1 MNKQFS
7 VHARRSA
14 CAPRKGPPPVCSDQ
28 GALRLKRKRPNEH
41 SAMSA
46 KPAPQTTAPARATS
60 QFAPDVQG
68 RTILPATNLAPGGHP
83 QAAQAADQIMAA
95 QPILLRLP
103 MVMRIT
109 GLARSTI
116 YKLISQ
122 NQFPVPIKLS
132 KRAVAWLQSEIETW
146 VSSRVRAH

>member
-1 MNKQFS
+1 M
-7 VHARRSA
+7 
-14 CAPRKGPPPVCSDQ
+14 CSSD
-28 GALRLKRKRPNEH
+28 L
-41 SAMSA
+41 
-46 KPAPQTTAPARATS
+46 
-60 QFAPDVQG
+60 
-68 RTILPATNLAPGGHP
+68 
-83 QAAQAADQIMAA
+83 
-95 QPILLRLP
+95 ILLRLP

-132 KRAVAWLQSEIETW
+132 TRAVAWLQSEIETW

>member
-1 MNKQFS
+1 
-7 VHARRSA
+7 
-14 CAPRKGPPPVCSDQ
+14 
-28 GALRLKRKRPNEH
+28 
-41 SAMSA
+41 
-46 KPAPQTTAPARATS
+46 
-60 QFAPDVQG
+60 VQG

-83 QAAQAADQIMAA
+83 QAAQAADQITAA

-132 KRAVAWLQSEIETW
+132 TRAVAWLQPEIETW

>member
-1 MNKQFS
+1 M
-7 VHARRSA
+7 SA
-14 CAPRKGPPPVCSDQ
+14 KGRTSTGCSAQ
-28 GALRLKRKRPNEH
+28 GALRLKRQRPNEP

-46 KPAPQTTAPARATS
+46 KPAIQTADPTFATHEVAPTAH
-60 QFAPDVQG
+60 V
-68 RTILPATNLAPGGHP
+68 RTGLADASMAPGGP
-83 QAAQAADQIMAA
+83 PPLARRAAAQTMDA

-132 KRAVAWLQSEIETW
+132 KRAVAWLQSEIEIW

>member
-1 MNKQFS
+1 
-7 VHARRSA
+7 
-14 CAPRKGPPPVCSDQ
+14 
-28 GALRLKRKRPNEH
+28 
-41 SAMSA
+41 
-46 KPAPQTTAPARATS
+46 
-60 QFAPDVQG
+60 
-68 RTILPATNLAPGGHP
+68 
-83 QAAQAADQIMAA
+83 
-95 QPILLRLP
+95 

-132 KRAVAWLQSEIETW
+132 KRSVAWLQSEIEIW

>member
-1 MNKQFS
+1 
-7 VHARRSA
+7 VSA
-14 CAPRKGPPPVCSDQ
+14 EEMTSTGCSAQ
-28 GALRLKRKRPNEH
+28 GALRPKRQRPNEH

-46 KPAPQTTAPARATS
+46 KPATRNADSMAATH
-60 QFAPDVQG
+60 QV
-68 RTILPATNLAPGGHP
+68 APGAHAGTANVLANVPAGDHKQEP
-83 QAAQAADQIMAA
+83 HAGAHALAA

-103 MVMRIT
+103 MVIRIT

-132 KRAVAWLQSEIETW
+132 KRAVAWLQSEIESW
-146 VSSRVRAH
+146 VSSRMRTH

>member
-1 MNKQFS
+1 M
-7 VHARRSA
+7 SA
-14 CAPRKGPPPVCSDQ
+14 EGTISTGCSAQ
-28 GALRLKRKRPNEH
+28 GALRLKRQRPNKP

-46 KPAPQTTAPARATS
+46 KHANQTADPTFATHQVAPRALVSTGLADAGLAPNGPPPPARHAPAQTLDS
-60 QFAPDVQG
+60 
-68 RTILPATNLAPGGHP
+68 
-83 QAAQAADQIMAA
+83 

-132 KRAVAWLQSEIETW
+132 KRAVAWLQSEIESW

>member
-1 MNKQFS
+1 
-7 VHARRSA
+7 
-14 CAPRKGPPPVCSDQ
+14 
-28 GALRLKRKRPNEH
+28 
-41 SAMSA
+41 MSA
-46 KPAPQTTAPARATS
+46 KPATQTADPTFATRQVAPEAHVSTGLATAS
-60 QFAPDVQG
+60 
-68 RTILPATNLAPGGHP
+68 LAPSGPP
-83 QAAQAADQIMAA
+83 QARHAAAQTMDA

-132 KRAVAWLQSEIETW
+132 KRAVAWLQSEIDGW

>member
-1 MNKQFS
+1 M
-7 VHARRSA
+7 SA
-14 CAPRKGPPPVCSDQ
+14 EERTSTGCSAQ
-28 GALRLKRKRPNEH
+28 GALRLKRQSPNEP
-41 SAMSA
+41 STMSA
-46 KPAPQTTAPARATS
+46 KPATQTADPTFATHRVAPEAHVSTGLAAAS
-60 QFAPDVQG
+60 
-68 RTILPATNLAPGGHP
+68 LAPNGPP
-83 QAAQAADQIMAA
+83 QARHAAGQTLDA

-132 KRAVAWLQSEIETW
+132 KRAVAWLQSEIESW

>member
-1 MNKQFS
+1 
-7 VHARRSA
+7 
-14 CAPRKGPPPVCSDQ
+14 
-28 GALRLKRKRPNEH
+28 
-41 SAMSA
+41 MSA
-46 KPAPQTTAPARATS
+46 KPVSQNAGSALPTS
-60 QFAPDVQG
+60 QFAPQG
-68 RTILPATNLAPGGHP
+68 QGTPILPTANLAPAPHP
-83 QAAQAADQIMAA
+83 KAANAGDQLMVA

-132 KRAVAWLQSEIETW
+132 TRAVAWLQSEIETW
-146 VSSRVRAH
+146 VSSRARAL